1 MSRSDRSSYL
11 LRRAISL
18 ALSGAAFALPMQ
30 AIAQDGQDSASQELE
45 EVVVTGFRG
54 SLNTALTLALQAR
67 MRTQAGMIAHAA
79 GASPS
84 RALKRLQARSLTD
97 SPLGRRVLPAAA

>member
-30 AIAQDGQDSASQELE
+30 ATAQDGQDSSSQELE

-54 SLNTALTLALQAR
+54 SLNTALGQKREATAAIDSIVAEDIGKFPDSNLAESMQRIPGVTL
-67 MRTQAGMIAHAA
+67 
-79 GASPS
+79 S
-84 RALKRLQARSLTD
+84 
-97 SPLGRRVLPAAA
+97 